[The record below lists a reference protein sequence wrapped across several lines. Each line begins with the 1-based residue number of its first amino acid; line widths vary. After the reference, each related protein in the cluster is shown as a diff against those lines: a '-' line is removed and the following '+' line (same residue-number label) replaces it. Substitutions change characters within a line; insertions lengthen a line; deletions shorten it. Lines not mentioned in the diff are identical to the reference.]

1 MATKSNGSSRAVDYD
16 KESIVRMS
24 NTFMLPGEYSEEEL
38 IEGVRKGVF
47 MKNFMEWNI
56 DDQRMNQ
63 KYVGAEAFLI
73 RNGKLAEPVRNPV
86 LEINTTK
93 LWQCFDA
100 VGKKPEYAAGSC
112 GKGEPMQPIPVWF
125 GGPSARLRR
134 VDMR

>member
-1 MATKSNGSSRAVDYD
+1 MKNG
-16 KESIVRMS
+16 I
-24 NTFMLPGEYSEEEL
+24 
-38 IEGVRKGVF
+38 F

-73 RNGKLAEPVRNPV
+73 RKGKLAEPVRNPV

-93 LWQCFDA
+93 LWKCFDA
-100 VGKKPEYAAGSC
+100 VGKKPEYTAGSC
-112 GKGEPMQPIPVWF
+112 GKGEPMQPLPVWF

-134 VDMR
+134 VNMR